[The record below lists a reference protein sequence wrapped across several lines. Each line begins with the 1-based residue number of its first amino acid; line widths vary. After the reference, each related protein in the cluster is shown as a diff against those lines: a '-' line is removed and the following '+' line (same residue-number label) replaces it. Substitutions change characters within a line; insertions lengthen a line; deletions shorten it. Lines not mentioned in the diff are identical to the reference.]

1 MMLRCSRY
9 IRPELG
15 KPAIST
21 RNNISTAA
29 VLESATL
36 HSGSETYKRVRELA
50 IQCASGEPQWLRGAM
65 VFSLIDATMSCASDK
80 QYDDITYVSSES
92 CSLVA

>member
-1 MMLRCSRY
+1 MVLRCSRN

-15 KPAIST
+15 KPAISPH
-21 RNNISTAA
+21 NNISTAA

-36 HSGSETYKRVRELA
+36 QSGSEAYKRVRALA
-50 IQCASGEPQWLRGAM
+50 IQCASGEPQWLRETM